1 VWNLA
6 VEQRSWWQPGRRAP
20 GYAEQ
25 CRQLSEARA
34 TFPWLADGSVIVQ
47 QQALR
52 DFHAAYAAWF
62 TALRQWSKRY
72 AKVPPQQRPDP
83 PGRPGFRKRGL
94 GEGFRIVATG
104 PQDVRRLN
112 HRWAQVLVPKLG
124 WVRFR
129 LSRPVPHARSYRVT
143 RDRAGRW
150 HVAFAAVPAPIPGPA
165 TGEVVG
171 IDRGVTVTL
180 ALSDGHTYQA
190 PADRDVKPLQRRLAR
205 AKRGSNRR
213 AKLKA
218 RLARLHARNADA
230 RRDWAEKASTEIA
243 RSYDLIRMEDLDLP
257 GMTRSA
263 RGTVT
268 RPGRH
273 VGQKAALNG
282 SILRSG
288 WGMFAIGLAH
298 KARGRVEKVNPAYT
312 SQRCSRCGTVD
323 REARESQAAFRCR
336 SCGYRANADHNA
348 ARNIAAGH
356 AARGGLA
363 LAGPTNREPQ
373 LVASLVT

>member
-1 VWNLA
+1 V
-6 VEQRSWWQPGRRAP
+6 P
-20 GYAEQ
+20 
-25 CRQLSEARA
+25 
-34 TFPWLADGSVIVQ
+34 D
-47 QQALR
+47 
-52 DFHAAYAAWF
+52 
-62 TALRQWSKRY
+62 
-72 AKVPPQQRPDP
+72 AK
-83 PGRPGFRKRGL
+83 
-94 GEGFRIVATG
+94 
-104 PQDVRRLN
+104 
-112 HRWAQVLVPKLG
+112 
-124 WVRFR
+124 
-129 LSRPVPHARSYRVT
+129 SYRMT

-150 HVAFAAVPAPIPGPA
+150 HVAFAAVPAPFPGPS

-180 ALSDGHTYQA
+180 ALSDGRTYRA
-190 PADRDVKPLQRRLAR
+190 PAGRDVKRLQRRLGR

-213 AKLKA
+213 ARVKA
-218 RLARLHARNADA
+218 RLARLHSRNTDA

-243 RSYDLIRMEDLDLP
+243 RGYDLIRVEDLDVWR
-257 GMTRSA
+257 MTRSA
-263 RGTVT
+263 RGTVE
-268 RPGRH
+268 RPGRN
-273 VGQKAALNG
+273 VGGKAGLNR

-288 WGMFAIGLAH
+288 WGIFATRLEH

-363 LAGPTNREPQ
+363 LAEPTNREPQ
-373 LVASLVT
+373 LVASSVK